1 MSKWWLAQLLTYHR
15 FFSSLRTMWQKSVLY
30 YLFWEG
36 ATITFVIILLRQ
48 ESIKRILPISSSKT
62 SAFFAQTL
70 SLYCLCTG
78 FKSKEGEL
86 WSIKKRIIG
95 TRKPREPELR
105 TSTVNIPFLSSWHG
119 SDVVLRDLST
129 GGGYSFSLLLVSYL
143 WLLCNHRTN
152 TTVSYALWWKKLIFW
167 FVLLWWL

>member
-1 MSKWWLAQLLTYHR
+1 MRTPKNCFLICILTSIWPHCFLQILLISTIFISKFMSKWWLVQLWTYHR

-36 ATITFVIILLRQ
+36 ARITLVIILLRQ

-86 WSIKKRIIG
+86 WSMKKRIIG

-105 TSTVNIPFLSSWHG
+105 ASTVNIPFLPSCHG
-119 SDVVLRDLST
+119 SDGSKRSVH
-129 GGGYSFSLLLVSYL
+129 
-143 WLLCNHRTN
+143 W
-152 TTVSYALWWKKLIFW
+152 
-167 FVLLWWL
+167 WWL